1 MQYTDINTCKIRIK
15 PEFQCYLKPLLEHQ
29 PRLPYRGRSEK
40 LTLNHIRHVSYSLQ
54 VLKTLCLVA
63 QYKPDASREAF
74 SQFLLQCHASLEFLP
89 KYLVPGIR
97 VRGLLLIF
105 GKSSQGG
112 RQGKDYK
119 NSTLIEYTCP
129 RPCSWTAF
137 WNICSLFPVS
147 IKLSIVYKVK

>member
-1 MQYTDINTCKIRIK
+1 MYFAVELSQIA
-15 PEFQCYLKPLLEHQ
+15 H

-40 LTLNHIRHVSYSLQ
+40 LTINHIIHVSYSLQ

-97 VRGLLLIF
+97 VRGLLSF
-105 GKSSQGG
+105 SAKVPKVEDKGK
-112 RQGKDYK
+112 
-119 NSTLIEYTCP
+119 I
-129 RPCSWTAF
+129 
-137 WNICSLFPVS
+137 
-147 IKLSIVYKVK
+147 IKILH